1 MASRRKHGNERK
13 RLTNY
18 GKQAKVPI
26 YPQKNERNTMDRIM
40 ETLDGVKRFSKNG
53 GEYWMGRD
61 IQAILG
67 YDKWENF
74 KKVIEKAREG
84 CKSAGAEPKYHFLD
98 TGKMVL
104 IGSGAQREKEDCFL
118 TRYAC
123 YLIAMNGDA
132 SKPEIGSAQ
141 TYFAIQ
147 TRRQEVSDLSLND
160 EKRLELRDRV
170 KVAVKHLN
178 SAAKNSGVVNYAF
191 FQDAG
196 YRGLYGMGLKAIKAK
211 KGIPQKDDLMDR
223 SGRAE
228 LAANEF
234 RYTQTEQR
242 LKREPVRD
250 GDRAERVHNE
260 VGRKVRQTIRDIGG
274 TLPEELP
281 AEPSI
286 KKLAQAKKKLL
297 RGSSPAAM

>member
-1 MASRRKHGNERK
+1 
-13 RLTNY
+13 
-18 GKQAKVPI
+18 
-26 YPQKNERNTMDRIM
+26 MDSVM
-40 ETLDGVKRFSKNG
+40 ETLDGLKRFSRNG

-61 IQAILG
+61 IQSVLG
-67 YDKWENF
+67 YDKWDNF
-74 KKVIEKAREG
+74 KNVIQRAREA
-84 CKSAGAEPKYHFLD
+84 CRSAGTEPKYHFLD
-98 TGKMVL
+98 TGKL
-104 IGSGAQREKEDCFL
+104 ITAGKGAQLQREDCYL

-123 YLIAMNGDA
+123 YLIAMNGDP
-132 SKPEIGSAQ
+132 SKAEIGSAQ

-191 FQDAG
+191 FHDAG

-286 KKLAQAKKKLL
+286 KKLAQAQKKLL